1 MRGLKMLVIAICAV
15 ATSAAAQS
23 SDKQVLSSGSDF
35 PLSPGISVG
44 GTVYL
49 SGMLARDF
57 SGDIRTQTRETLE
70 RIGETLEQAG
80 SDLAHVTSVTVFLKN
95 ASDFAAM
102 NEVYGEFFSENAPA
116 RTSVMANLARPT
128 ALIEIEVT
136 AVQTGGDRSVVLP
149 DGWLA
154 PTSPYNYGIK
164 SGDTLYLSGLVSRN
178 GRDNSV
184 VEGDMATQVN
194 TIMANAKA
202 ILEAADMSLD
212 DIVETRAYLKD
223 VADFPM
229 FTETYRS
236 AFTEA
241 RPTRATVKTGL
252 PGNYDVELTFVAVK
266 AEGFHEVVVPA
277 TADGSPGR
285 IGQNFSPAVRAGNRL
300 WVSGN
305 TGVTDDNHGD
315 IGAQTNEVLARLGRA
330 LTAAGYDWGDVV
342 RAHVWVSDMQYYAG
356 MNEAYRGAF
365 VDAET
370 FPVRATVEAPLVN
383 PNGLV
388 EIALFAVK

>member
-1 MRGLKMLVIAICAV
+1 MRGLKMMVIAICAV
-15 ATSAAAQS
+15 ASAAAGQS
-23 SDKQVLSSGSDF
+23 SDKRVLSSGSDF

-44 GTVYL
+44 GMVYL

-57 SGDIRTQTRETLE
+57 SGDIRAQTRETLE

-80 SDLAHVTSVTVFLKN
+80 SDLAHVTSTTVFLKN
-95 ASDFAAM
+95 AADFPAM

-136 AVQTGGDRSVVLP
+136 AVQSGGDREVVLP
-149 DGWLA
+149 DGWMA

-164 SGDTLYLSGLVSRN
+164 SGDTLFLSGLVSRN
-178 GRDNSV
+178 GRDNAM
-184 VEGDMATQVN
+184 VEGDVATQVN
-194 TIMANAKA
+194 TIMANATA
-202 ILEAADMSLD
+202 ILGAADMALD
-212 DIVETRAYLKD
+212 DIVETRVYLRD
-223 VADFPM
+223 VADFTA

-252 PGNYDVELTFVAVK
+252 PGTYDVEITFVAVK
-266 AEGFHEVVVPA
+266 DEGFHDVVVPA
-277 TADGSPGR
+277 RADGSPGR
-285 IGQNFSPAVRAGNRL
+285 VSQNLSPAVRVGSRL
-300 WVSGN
+300 WISGS

-315 IGAQTNEVLARLGRA
+315 VRAQTTEVLSRLSRA
-330 LTAAGYDWGDVV
+330 LTAAGYEWSDVV
-342 RAHVWVSDMQYYAG
+342 RASVYVSDMEHYAG

-365 VDAET
+365 VNAET
-370 FPVRATVEAPLVN
+370 FPVRATIEAPLVN